1 MELFENDGECI
12 TLRGRRRCRHGAGKP
27 KILRCASF
35 PTFIC
40 TRVQRQLEKRAN
52 NGRGRA
58 SSSFSPLSL
67 RRAPSLSAHR
77 RVPRQ
82 LCHVCSGAIAVKKGN
97 KTGLL
102 CGKFSHSKKE
112 RADHYG
118 KNILLAMQNLWMWRF
133 AHEGQKGT
141 RTSQQ
146 HKLLLTKKRYNT
158 HKVQYFA

>member
-40 TRVQRQLEKRAN
+40 TRVQRQLEKRAK

-77 RVPRQ
+77 RVPRH
-82 LCHVCSGAIAVKKGN
+82 LCHVCSRAIALKKEN

-102 CGKFSHSKKE
+102 CGKFFILSRKE
-112 RADHYG
+112 PIIIGR
-118 KNILLAMQNLWMWRF
+118 NILLAMQNLWMWRF
-133 AHEGQKGT
+133 AHEGQKAHGQASST
-141 RTSQQ
+141 NF
-146 HKLLLTKKRYNT
+146 L
-158 HKVQYFA
+158 